1 MRRKQRCRYWRFRMR
16 KEDYGVYIMG
26 ALPMEGV
33 SLAQL
38 AEQMDEE
45 IVKLQTELIS
55 EREYEKTTKP
65 NRSPICESA

>member
-1 MRRKQRCRYWRFRMR
+1 MIDEEKTALQVLAFSDAQ
-16 KEDYGVYIMG
+16 EDYGVYIMG

-55 EREYEKTTKP
+55 ERE
-65 NRSPICESA
+65 